1 MRPLAALV
9 VGAVVAGLVGQP
21 VHAAPANPAVAQQ
34 RPWVTVTV
42 QTVPAL
48 PGVRM
53 RFDQWSMVTNED
65 GRASVTVAHNFASHT
80 LELID
85 TTVTASDRRYEF
97 VRWAGQRDPDQ
108 AFLPTLTG
116 LPTRMNYTITAAY
129 SVHFPVTTTFRDE
142 EGEEVRPDEV
152 TSVQLRSDAGKTVD
166 LTPGETTWVLG
177 VMPSYTRGVVH
188 LSDVSYS
195 VHSVIVR
202 GSNVVDAGR
211 LKFDPSAGKDL
222 VITIPFHRLTVR
234 TRDAMFGGP
243 SGSAV
248 KVTGPDGVTY
258 TIGLWEDGTTVVPRL
273 PRGKYLLDLQ
283 GAHGIVMS
291 REVSISRD
299 IEVEL
304 VVVGWID
311 LVVVILSGLTLAI
324 GLLLVGR
331 PRWRRAVGAALRRIA
346 RPLATRGPRP
356 ATSNLASRRL
366 TAPLVRGWLVV
377 RSSVHRLMPTWW
389 VRVVVAV
396 AALGVIIMLP
406 EAARANPATVA
417 AKPPVPVFAY
427 YYAWFNTTSWERAKT
442 DYPLLGRY
450 SSDDPAVVRQHIE
463 WAKSAGIDGFIV
475 SWKDTETNNRRLRL
489 LMVIARE
496 LDFKLAM
503 IYQGLDFE
511 RKPQPVQRV
520 AADFVTFRDEFAP
533 DPVFH
538 RVDGKPLTIWS
549 GTWAFSYEEIATVTD
564 AVRDELLVLATEK
577 NVDGYRRIAD
587 LVDGDAYYWSSV
599 NPETNTYYDEKLRDM
614 SEAIHADG
622 KLWIAPFAPGFD
634 ARLVGGT
641 REVLRKD
648 GETLR
653 REYAAAVNSSPDLL
667 GLISW
672 NEFSENTHVEPSEK
686 YGTRYLDV
694 LRELRGT
701 AVPEPTFAADSSQTE
716 AFAMISQYW
725 SNIMALAAF
734 PLFLVGLTAVAARR
748 RRRYHATT
756 GSVSPSPGTPQPPET
771 PLSGGPIS

>member
-1 MRPLAALV
+1 MTRFRRLAA
-9 VGAVVAGLVGQP
+9 AVVSAVIAGLVGQP
-21 VHAAPANPAVAQQ
+21 VYGAPATTDLAASQQ

-48 PGVRM
+48 AGVRM
-53 RFDQWSMVTNED
+53 RFDQWSMVTD
-65 GRASVTVAHNFASHT
+65 SQGRASVTVAHNFASHT

-85 TTVTASDRRYEF
+85 TTVTAADRRYEF
-97 VRWAGQRDPDQ
+97 IRWAGQRDPDQ

-116 LPTRMNYTITAAY
+116 LPTRMNYTITAAF
-129 SVHFPVTTTFRDE
+129 SVHFPVMTTFLDE
-142 EGEEVRPDEV
+142 EGQSVRPSEV
-152 TSVQLRSDAGKTVD
+152 TSVQLRSDAGKAVD

-177 VMPSYTRGVVH
+177 VMPSYARGVIH

-195 VHSVIVR
+195 VYSVIVR

-211 LKFDPSAGKDL
+211 LRFDPSTGRDL
-222 VITIPFHRLTVR
+222 VITIPFHRLTVT
-234 TRDAMFGGP
+234 TRDALFGRP

-248 KVTGPDGVTY
+248 RVTGPDGVTHNV
-258 TIGLWEDGTTVVPRL
+258 GLREDGSAVIARL
-273 PRGKYLLDLQ
+273 PRGKYLVDLK
-283 GAHGIVMS
+283 GADGIVMS

-299 IEVEL
+299 IEVEI
-304 VVVGWID
+304 VVVGWLD
-311 LVVVILSGLTLAI
+311 LVVVILFGLALAI

-331 PRWRRAVGAALRRIA
+331 PRWRRAVRVALRRVVS
-346 RPLATRGPRP
+346 PLRIGGSRP
-356 ATSNLASRRL
+356 AASGQASRLLTTRL
-366 TAPLVRGWLVV
+366 ARAWFVVTAFLR
-377 RSSVHRLMPTWW
+377 HLMPTWW
-389 VRVVVAV
+389 VRVLVAV
-396 AALGVIIMLP
+396 LALAVVIMLP
-406 EAARANPATVA
+406 DAARANPARA
-417 AKPPVPVFAY
+417 EARQPVPVFAY

-463 WAKSAGIDGFIV
+463 WAKDAGIDGFIV

-489 LMVIARE
+489 VMTIARE

-520 AADFVTFRDEFAP
+520 AADFRTFREEFAP
-533 DPVFH
+533 DPVFY
-538 RVDGKPLTIWS
+538 RIRGKPLTIWS
-549 GTWAFSYEEIATVTD
+549 GTWAFSYEEIAAVTD
-564 AVRDELLVLATEK
+564 QVRDGMLVLATEK
-577 NVDGYRRIAD
+577 GVDGYQRIAD

-622 KLWIAPFAPGFD
+622 KLWIAPLAPGFD

-641 REVLRKD
+641 REVPRKD

-672 NEFSENTHVEPSEK
+672 NEFSENTHVEPSER

-701 AVPEPTFAADSSQTE
+701 TVPEPTFAADSSQND
-716 AFAMISQYW
+716 ALAMVSQYW
-725 SNIMALAAF
+725 PNILILAAF
-734 PLFLVGLTAVAARR
+734 PLFLVGMTTVAARR
-748 RRRYHATT
+748 RRRYGATT
-756 GSVSPSPGTPQPPET
+756 NSTSQSSDV
-771 PLSGGPIS
+771 PLSGGSIS

>member
-1 MRPLAALV
+1 MRRFTGWLATVV
-9 VGAVVAGLVGQP
+9 VGAVLVGLVGQP
-21 VHAAPANPAVAQQ
+21 VSGAPALANQTAS

-48 PGVRM
+48 PGVRL
-53 RFDQWSMVTNED
+53 RFDQWSLVTNAE
-65 GRASVTVAHNFASHT
+65 GRASVTVAHNFLSHT

-85 TTVTASDRRYEF
+85 TTVTAADRRYEF
-97 VRWAGQRDPDQ
+97 VRWAGQRDPEQ

-116 LPTRMNYTITAAY
+116 LPTRMNYTITAAF
-129 SVHFPVTTTFRDE
+129 SVHFPVTTTFLDE
-142 EGEEVRPDEV
+142 EGQSVRPSEV
-152 TSVQLRSDAGKTVD
+152 TSVQLRSDAGKSVD

-188 LSDVSYS
+188 LANVSYS
-195 VHSVIVR
+195 VQRVIVR

-211 LKFDPSAGKDL
+211 LRFDPSTGSDL

-234 TRDAMFGGP
+234 TRDALFGRP

-248 KVTGPDGVTY
+248 KVTGPDGVTH
-258 TIGLWEDGTTVVPRL
+258 TVGLGDDGSAVVPRL
-273 PRGKYLLDLQ
+273 PRGKYLVDLM
-283 GAHGIVMS
+283 GADGIVMS
-291 REVSISRD
+291 REASLSRD
-299 IEVEL
+299 LEVEI
-304 VVVGWID
+304 VVVGWLD
-311 LVVVILSGLTLAI
+311 FVLVILLGLALAI

-331 PRWRRAVGAALRRIA
+331 PRWRRVVRVALRRMA
-346 RPLATRGPRP
+346 RPLVNIGSRP
-356 ATSNLASRRL
+356 ATSHVESSRPTIRPARAWFVMTSFL
-366 TAPLVRGWLVV
+366 R
-377 RSSVHRLMPTWW
+377 RRRPTWW
-389 VRVVVAV
+389 VRILVGVLALAVVV
-396 AALGVIIMLP
+396 LP
-406 EAARANPATVA
+406 GAARANPARTE
-417 AKPPVPVFAY
+417 AKFPVEVFAY

-450 SSDDPAVVRQHIE
+450 SSDDASVVRQHIE
-463 WAKSAGIDGFIV
+463 WAQSAGIDGFIV

-489 LMVIARE
+489 LMTIARE
-496 LDFKLAM
+496 LDFKLAV

-520 AADFVTFRDEFAP
+520 AADFRTFRDEFAP

-538 RVDGKPLTIWS
+538 RIRGKPLTIWS
-549 GTWAFSYEEIATVTD
+549 GTWAFSYDEIATVTD
-564 AVRDELLVLATEK
+564 QVRDELLVLATEK
-577 NVDGYRRIAD
+577 NVEGYRRIAD

-599 NPETNTYYDEKLRDM
+599 NPETNTYYDGKLRDM

-641 REVLRKD
+641 REVPRKD

-653 REYAAAVNSSPDLL
+653 RQYGAAVNSSPDLL

-672 NEFSENTHVEPSEK
+672 NEFSENTHVEPSER

-694 LRELRGT
+694 LRELRGAT
-701 AVPEPTFAADSSQTE
+701 VPEPTFAADSSQN
-716 AFAMISQYW
+716 AALALVSQYW
-725 SNIMALAAF
+725 PNIMILASF
-734 PLFLVGLTAVAARR
+734 PLFLVGMTTVAARR
-748 RRRYHATT
+748 RRRYLPTT
-756 GSVSPSPGTPQPPET
+756 DSAAPSSDI